1 MYDSL
6 CVTSQ
11 KKQRRAH
18 FESDDEEEEVGGGGR
33 DAGRRMEEARNSEI
47 SQVCFSLIVYI
58 HLWTIVFMYI
68 CVYTGVWW
76 R

>member
-1 MYDSL
+1 M
-6 CVTSQ
+6 TSQ

-18 FESDDEEEEVGGGGR
+18 FESDDEEEEVGGGG
-33 DAGRRMEEARNSEI
+33 AGRRMEEARNSEI
-47 SQVCFSLIVYI
+47 SQVCLFLIPCIYYMY
-58 HLWTIVFMYI
+58 LWTL